1 MKNIN
6 IHSVNL
12 TDRNQEVF
20 IKYFKSTGGN
30 FSQWINSIMNEQ
42 FKLNEIEALIIQL
55 EELER
60 DKTDRATKAL
70 KLMQEAKMKN
80 KALNNA
86 TATV

>member
-60 DKTDRATKAL
+60 DKEKIIKKIEEKKR
-70 KLMQEAKMKN
+70 EKN
-80 KALNNA
+80 VKR
-86 TATV
+86 